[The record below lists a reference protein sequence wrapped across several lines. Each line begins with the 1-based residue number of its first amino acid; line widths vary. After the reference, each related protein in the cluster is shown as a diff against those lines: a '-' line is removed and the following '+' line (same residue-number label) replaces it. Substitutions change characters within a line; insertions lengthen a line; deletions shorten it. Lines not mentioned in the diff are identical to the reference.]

1 MNPRYQ
7 RIVSRALCAGVYSLV
22 VLQAEGAFSQQAVKE
37 VSLVLTNPTDLPRE
51 HGMVTLSSDILPGI
65 SKDSVFVVYQDDL
78 ELPSQWIS
86 EPSFQGLGFVVPIIN
101 SAQSVDIRLRA
112 FAKDAKKNYPKR
124 TQAELSHKVGGHFEN
139 REYIGGHFVNV
150 DSLHVPKE
158 HTDHSWFIRYE
169 GPGWES
175 DLVGYR
181 FYLDWRNGIDVFGKK
196 VKRPVLQDVGQDG
209 FDSYHEPAEWGM
221 DVLKVGKTLG
231 LGSIA
236 VWENGQARRVD
247 ETDSLYAEITENGPV
262 YSSVLTN
269 YYGWNLQGGK
279 TDIRSQI
286 SIHAGTRL
294 SKIQLTSSAPI
305 QNFATGLIKDPK
317 AELFKS
323 NSDLPFGYIATYG
336 KQSLAD
342 DNLGIAVIFPKAEL
356 LELTE
361 DTLSHVAVFT
371 GEKKTLTYYILAA
384 WEQEPGG
391 IRSKEEF
398 EKYLNQQLLELSY
411 PLEVKR

>member
-7 RIVSRALCAGVYSLV
+7 RIVSRALCACVFSLV
-22 VLQAEGAFSQQAVKE
+22 VLQAEGAFSQQAAKE
-37 VSLVLTNPTDLPRE
+37 VSLVLTNPKDLPRE

-65 SKDSVFVVYQDDL
+65 SQDSVFVVYQDDV

-86 EPSFQGLGFVVPIIN
+86 EPSFQGLGFVVPFIN
-101 SAQSVDIRLRA
+101 SAQSVDIRLKA
-112 FAKDAKKNYPKR
+112 VAKDAKKNYPKR

-196 VKRPVLQDVGQDG
+196 VKTPVLQDVGQDG
-209 FDSYHEPAEWGM
+209 FDSYHEPADWGM

-305 QNFATGLIKDPK
+305 QNFATGLIKDPN
-317 AELFKS
+317 AELLKS

-336 KQSLAD
+336 KQSLAG
-342 DNLGIAVIFPKAEL
+342 DNLGIAVIYPKAEL

-361 DTLSHVAVFT
+361 DTLSHVAVFS
-371 GEKKTLTYYILAA
+371 GERKTLTYYILAA